1 MNRRTKLLTK
11 LEVPEISGW
20 RGEHYP
26 LMKDVGSFNVNRWRE
41 DLVAKENSVKI
52 VICFTRSEKT
62 EVFIDEMKCREV
74 LCSRDDRSKRIFRQ
88 RSRTVRGG
96 FLKDYRR
103 RNLILFKVLWMCR
116 MLLEIFHVGPRR
128 GLSKTDEV

>member
-1 MNRRTKLLTK
+1 
-11 LEVPEISGW
+11 
-20 RGEHYP
+20 
-26 LMKDVGSFNVNRWRE
+26 MKDVGSFNVNRWRE

-103 RNLILFKVLWMCR
+103 RNLILFKVL
-116 MLLEIFHVGPRR
+116 
-128 GLSKTDEV
+128 